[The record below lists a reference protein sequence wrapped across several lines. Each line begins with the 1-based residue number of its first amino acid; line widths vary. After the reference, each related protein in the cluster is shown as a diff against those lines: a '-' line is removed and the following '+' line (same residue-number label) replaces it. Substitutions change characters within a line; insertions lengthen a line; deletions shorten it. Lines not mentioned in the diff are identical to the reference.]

1 MIILASIQVG
11 IGGIQVIAAF
21 VACICVTKSSGTKVV
36 PETDDEAKEVGED
49 LKPEIMELV
58 EVENE
63 NETKSEVGSDD
74 SDEG

>member
-1 MIILASIQVG
+1 M
-11 IGGIQVIAAF
+11 
-21 VACICVTKSSGTKVV
+21 
-36 PETDDEAKEVGED
+36 PETDDEATEVGED